1 VEIHHMNRLILLRS
15 SGLAAIVAV
24 VAACGGAAATG
35 APGTGAPATGAPAT
49 QAPGTQAPVGSVGPG
64 FSFTLPSED
73 KALEDILPDEV
84 AGEAVQKASM
94 SGASIFQGGG
104 SEDMQAMIVKLGKSP
119 DDMSAAFGGNSKAS
133 IVAFRVKGS
142 DANSI
147 YNAFVEAADPA
158 DVVSVTDVTVA
169 GKSAKKVVG
178 EDEGTTSYVYLYGDA
193 VVVVSTM
200 AGELDQQVLDEIFS
214 KLP

>member
-1 VEIHHMNRLILLRS
+1 MTRLTFLRTT
-15 SGLAAIVAV
+15 GLVAAIVGLA
-24 VAACGGAAATG
+24 AACGGPAATGPAATG
-35 APGTGAPATGAPAT
+35 APSTTGASTAAPA
-49 QAPGTQAPVGSVGPG
+49 TQAPVGSVAPG

-73 KALEDILPDEV
+73 EALEDILPDDIG
-84 AGEAVQKASM
+84 GEPVQKASM
-94 SGASIFQGGG
+94 SGESIFQGGG
-104 SEDMQAMIVKLGKSP
+104 TEDMQSMLTKLGKAPS
-119 DDMSAAFGGNSKAS
+119 DMSAAFGGNSKAS
-133 IVAFRVKGS
+133 LVAFRVKGS

-169 GKSAKKVVG
+169 GKSAKKIVG
-178 EDEGTTSYVYLYGDA
+178 EDAGTTSYVYLIGDA